1 MFDPAGL
8 PAELRRADDSLGG
21 RSEDAGIT
29 SSQPPEQTIY
39 DGWLLRYSPGKAKR
53 ARSVNAIAA
62 GARTLDEKLAHVEAF
77 YERVGL
83 PCVFR
88 ITPYTQPPPLDAAL
102 ADHGFLA
109 REESRVM
116 WTELQKASGPVTQAG
131 RFTTLSGP
139 EFADLVARLRG
150 SPPAQAAAER
160 QRIAHLALPALYTG
174 LMLGDQPVSSGCVV
188 IDDDVAGIFNM
199 VTTPEQRGQG
209 HATAIVEHLLQ
220 HASAAGA
227 RWAYLQVDAANA
239 AARGVY
245 RKFGFRDRY
254 AYWYR
259 ARPPQGELL

>member
-8 PAELRRADDSLGG
+8 PAELRRADDSLGA
-21 RSEDAGIT
+21 RLEDAGLT
-29 SSQPPEQTIY
+29 SSQPPQQTIY

-62 GARTLDEKLAHVEAF
+62 GARPLDEKLAHVEAF
-77 YERVGL
+77 YGRVGL

-88 ITPYTQPPPLDAAL
+88 ITPYSQPPSLDAAL
-102 ADHGFLA
+102 AAHGFLA

-150 SPPAQAAAER
+150 SPPAQAVAER
-160 QRIAHLALPALYTG
+160 QRIAHLALPALYIG
-174 LMLGDQPVSSGCVV
+174 VKLGDEPVSSGCVV

-259 ARPPQGELL
+259 ARPPQGELQ

>member
-8 PAELRRADDSLGG
+8 PAELRRADDSLGA
-21 RSEDAGIT
+21 RLEDAGLT
-29 SSQPPEQTIY
+29 SSQPPQQAIY

-62 GARTLDEKLAHVEAF
+62 GARPLDEKLAHVEAF
-77 YERVGL
+77 YGRVGL

-88 ITPYTQPPPLDAAL
+88 ITPYSKPADLDAVL
-102 ADHGFLA
+102 AVRGFLA

-116 WTELQKASGPVTQAG
+116 CTELQKPPGHVSQVG
-131 RFTTLSGP
+131 RLTTMSGP
-139 EFADLVARLRG
+139 EFADLVAQLRG

-160 QRIAHLALPALYTG
+160 QRMAHLTLPALYIAAQ
-174 LMLGDQPVSSGCVV
+174 MGDQPVASGCVV
-188 IDDDVAGIFNM
+188 IDGDVAGIFNM
-199 VTTPEQRGQG
+199 VTTPAQRGQG

-220 HASAAGA
+220 HARATGA

-239 AARGVY
+239 AARCVY

-259 ARPPQGELL
+259 ARPPQGELQ

>member
-8 PAELRRADDSLGG
+8 PAELRRADDSLGA
-21 RSEDAGIT
+21 RIEDAGLT
-29 SSQPPEQTIY
+29 SSQPPQQTIY

-116 WTELQKASGPVTQAG
+116 WTELEKTSGPVTQAG

-160 QRIAHLALPALYTG
+160 QRIAHLALPTLYTG

-259 ARPPQGELL
+259 ARLPQGELQ

>member
-8 PAELRRADDSLGG
+8 PAELTPRRRSLGA
-21 RSEDAGIT
+21 RLEDAGLT
-29 SSQPPEQTIY
+29 SSQPPQQTIY

-62 GARTLDEKLAHVEAF
+62 GGRPLDEKLAHVEAF
-77 YERVGL
+77 YERAGL

-88 ITPYTQPPPLDAAL
+88 ITPYSQPGGSRCGAGRA
-102 ADHGFLA
+102 GFLA

-116 WTELQKASGPVTQAG
+116 WTELQKSTGHVTQAS
-131 RFTTLSGP
+131 RFTTMSGP

-160 QRIAHLALPALYTG
+160 QRIAHSVLPALYIAVQE
-174 LMLGDQPVSSGCVV
+174 GDQPVASGCVV

-239 AARGVY
+239 AARRVY

-259 ARPPQGELL
+259 ARPPQGELQ